1 MITQGMPNSQQN
13 EEEEKMELIDTEKN
27 DTPTYALSVKQPW
40 ALLIVA
46 GYKNV
51 ENRSWP
57 TRFRGRIYIHASS
70 SRGDMGPEIADWIIR
85 RLDGKQVET
94 FKHIMRRPVFGAII
108 GEVDI
113 VDCVQNHPSKW
124 AIRGQYQWVLANPVR
139 YEKPIE
145 CRGALGLFKPSAIDK
160 QGG

>member
-1 MITQGMPNSQQN
+1 
-13 EEEEKMELIDTEKN
+13 MELIDTEKN

-57 TRFRGRIYIHASS
+57 TKFRGRIYIHASTS
-70 SRGDMGPEIADWIIR
+70 KGDMGPEIADWILR
-85 RLDGKQVET
+85 RLDKDKADAFSGM
-94 FKHIMRRPVFGAII
+94 MRRPVFGAII

-124 AIRGQYQWVLANPVR
+124 SIAGQYQWVLDRPAYYVQ
-139 YEKPIE
+139 PIP
-145 CRGALGLFKPSAIDK
+145 CRGALGLFKPSVEIKACGNK
-160 QGG
+160 TPLPQVRRKYV